1 MSFITTFIYPIFTY
15 LPTILLITY
24 CLSEMVWSHRLNTH
38 PSWVFTKSFFL
49 LMGTSVSYLAISMGN
64 RNSAFH
70 MPHIL
75 NFFFLYAVI
84 LFSILSAFY
93 ILKLLRVTWAHE
105 FNIVQQKHNLG
116 SLVIRLLVRTQ
127 RFILDTHF
135 AQIIAFIALLLVLMG
150 LLLGQIVTSMSI

>member
-1 MSFITTFIYPIFTY
+1 MNFITTYIYPIFVY
-15 LPTILLITY
+15 LPTVLLITY
-24 CLSEMVWSHRLNTH
+24 CLSEMVWSHRLNNH

-64 RNSAFH
+64 NDSNFY

-84 LFSILSAFY
+84 LFSILSAAY
-93 ILKLLRVTWAHE
+93 ILKLLRVTWSHE

-116 SLVIRLLVRTQ
+116 SLVIRLLIRTQ
-127 RFILDTHF
+127 KFILDTHF
-135 AQIIAFIALLLVLMG
+135 AQVIAFVGLLLVLMG
-150 LLLGQIVTSMSI
+150 LLFGQIVTSLR